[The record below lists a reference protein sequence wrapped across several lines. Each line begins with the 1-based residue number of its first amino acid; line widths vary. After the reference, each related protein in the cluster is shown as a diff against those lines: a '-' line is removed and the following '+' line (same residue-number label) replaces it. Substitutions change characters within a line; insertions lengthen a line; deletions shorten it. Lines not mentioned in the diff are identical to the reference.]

1 MSSLA
6 TSNHR
11 NMPRFARSESK
22 AQPSAMASDQS
33 HSLHI
38 GLSTLKLS
46 GAIAAE

>member
-1 MSSLA
+1 
-6 TSNHR
+6 
-11 NMPRFARSESK
+11 
-22 AQPSAMASDQS
+22 MASDQS